1 MLRLE
6 IAQGD
11 DISSSVITDKNSV
24 ITDKN
29 KVISP
34 TPIGQT
40 LPFDGTTR

>member
-11 DISSSVITDKNSV
+11 DISSSV